1 MQSLYRRFI
10 SMAFLAY
17 TAAGHLR
24 ARLGQSLLRRRGTN
38 VGVSMRRLARLL
50 RFAVRRVQAGRG
62 EPRDRCR

>member
-24 ARLGQSLLRRRGTN
+24 ARLGQSLRPEAGHERGSFYAPSGSPASFRRAKSTSR
-38 VGVSMRRLARLL
+38 SR
-50 RFAVRRVQAGRG
+50 
-62 EPRDRCR
+62 